1 MTNGPREITI
11 GSDIAEIPKV
21 STWLEEAMQQNGFSD
36 EETLDTQLAVEEAVT
51 NVIVHGYKTTGGIV
65 AISLRFVSGDMHIT
79 ITDSALP
86 FNPLS
91 LPDPDVEA
99 DVNERRIG
107 GLGVYLIRQVMDD
120 IEYQFVD
127 GKNIL
132 SLTKKRTPPA

>member
-120 IEYQFVD
+120 IAYQFVD